1 MYYGCIIYVLSMY
14 YLCIVCKW
22 ESNGTQ
28 TGTECEPEVRTCI
41 CIYVKPKDQKKKDE
55 LLPHLRKLN
64 QVYIQ
69 TK

>member
-28 TGTECEPEVRTCI
+28 TGTECELEAHNYI
-41 CIYVKPKDQKKKDE
+41 WIHSKPKRAKKNE
-55 LLPHLRKLN
+55 LLLHLRKLN
-64 QVYIQ
+64 RF
-69 TK
+69 